1 MAEGKLTLPVIYAL
15 NSTNDDSMMNLA
27 RKVKAGT
34 VSPDEISC
42 LVEFTKRNGGIEYA
56 ERKMEEIA
64 KDALIFIDQYAKE
77 KAIKDALTAYLE
89 YVIQRNY

>member
-1 MAEGKLTLPVIYAL
+1 M
-15 NSTNDDSMMNLA
+15 
-27 RKVKAGT
+27 
-34 VSPDEISC
+34 
-42 LVEFTKRNGGIEYA
+42 EFTKRNGGIEYA